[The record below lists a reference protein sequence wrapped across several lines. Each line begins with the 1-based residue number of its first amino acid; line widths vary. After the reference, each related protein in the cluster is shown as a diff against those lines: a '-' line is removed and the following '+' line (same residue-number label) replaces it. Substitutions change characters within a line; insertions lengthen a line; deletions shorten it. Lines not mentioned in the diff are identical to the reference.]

1 MLMYTV
7 SFGLRYPSCVTIRN
21 QCSNTKLA
29 SPVYFGNGATCPKLS
44 SQQIDICAKT
54 NAHFEINTIQDDFEG
69 ALLFK
74 LQRYSNRQR
83 NMNASTTETN
93 KGEVAHVYMLAAWK
107 VMDSKFFV
115 CVVLIE
121 HTKEFTW
128 DESKL
133 EKLYNKNRDW
143 LKEYNNRNWLK
154 EYNNRDWLKEYND
167 TTIVTWFMD
176 NNIVLKTA
184 FRVRGLKDNFRL
196 SISIFEERGNDYDMK
211 PIQINT
217 ER

>member
-1 MLMYTV
+1 VRLEVVIVITVLMYTV

-21 QCSNTKLA
+21 QCSNTKLV

-143 LKEYNNRNWLK
+143 LKEYN
-154 EYNNRDWLKEYND
+154 D

-184 FRVRGLKDNFRL
+184 FRVRGLKNNFRL

>member
-143 LKEYNNRNWLK
+143 LKEYN
-154 EYNNRDWLKEYND
+154 D

-184 FRVRGLKDNFRL
+184 FRVRGLKNNFRL